1 MLKKEGKK
9 QRKLERKGEKGIERE
24 RKKREGVDRKDV
36 RLQTP
41 LYVANTNKNTIFNH
55 VQCLYFSFLT
65 V

>member
-9 QRKLERKGEKGIERE
+9 QRKLERMGEKGIEGERE
-24 RKKREGVDRKDV
+24 KREGGDKNDV
-36 RLQTP
+36 KLQTP

>member
-24 RKKREGVDRKDV
+24 RKKREGGDRKDV

-55 VQCLYFSFLT
+55 VQCSIFHF
-65 V
+65 